1 MMVFAT
7 LFLLPSVTKQFLFG
21 ECLYFLCIHFFDW
34 KLQISKKENK
44 FQLKG
49 QKHLDDLLI

>member
-7 LFLLPSVTKQFLFG
+7 LFYFILLLN
-21 ECLYFLCIHFFDW
+21 FFDW

-44 FQLKG
+44 FQLKS